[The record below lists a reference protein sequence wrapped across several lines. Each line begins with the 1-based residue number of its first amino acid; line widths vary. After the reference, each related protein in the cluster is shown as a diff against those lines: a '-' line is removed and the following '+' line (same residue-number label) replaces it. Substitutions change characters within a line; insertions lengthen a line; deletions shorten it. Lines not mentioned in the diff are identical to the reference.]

1 MNSDDNVLLN
11 YYMLGFKDEING
23 TSSVIDDINEPIC
36 LKAYNL
42 GAFHAIA
49 GDDQTSLD
57 YLTSEEIL
65 ERIKKYIIF

>member
-1 MNSDDNVLLN
+1 MNSDDNIILN
-11 YYMLGFKDEING
+11 YYMLGFKDELRG
-23 TSSVIDDINEPIC
+23 TSTIIDDNNHIY

-57 YLTSEEIL
+57 YLTDDEIL
-65 ERIKKYIIF
+65 ERIKNI